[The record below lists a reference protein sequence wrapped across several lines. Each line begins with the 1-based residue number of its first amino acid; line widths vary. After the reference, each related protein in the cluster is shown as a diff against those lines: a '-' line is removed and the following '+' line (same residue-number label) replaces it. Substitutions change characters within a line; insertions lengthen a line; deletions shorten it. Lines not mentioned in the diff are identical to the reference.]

1 MLARLREALRVRL
14 RYRSSVTAAASC
26 SFLCGWVPLL
36 VAGLCLVDLLPAV
49 VDSEIAPADV
59 GSPSFDELFL

>member
-14 RYRSSVTAAASC
+14 RCRSSVTAAASC

-36 VAGLCLVDLLPAV
+36 VASLCLVDLLPAAV
-49 VDSEIAPADV
+49 HGEIALADV
-59 GSPSFDELFL
+59 GLSSFDELFL